1 MSQEIKQT
9 KCCPNCGAQL
19 ESGAA
24 FCGGCG
30 YKFPEEAERK
40 REENQMEKNKTRMW
54 TIMGAAVC
62 AAAILFWIFGGSP
75 EKQVLGYWEPN
86 SKGVDVLFE
95 EDGVIMVDGMPATYY
110 IDDDKG
116 LHIKA
121 FGLFSAADLEWD
133 RTSLNDNGWFV
144 DGNVMKLGED
154 YYSKKE

>member
-1 MSQEIKQT
+1 M
-9 KCCPNCGAQL
+9 
-19 ESGAA
+19 
-24 FCGGCG
+24 
-30 YKFPEEAERK
+30 
-40 REENQMEKNKTRMW
+40 
-54 TIMGAAVC
+54 
-62 AAAILFWIFGGSP
+62 
-75 EKQVLGYWEPN
+75 GYWEPN
-86 SKGVDVLFE
+86 SKGADVLFE